1 MRERTFESVVRRK
14 VVVAV
19 APVAGLVLASSI
31 AVGLTVGG
39 YAALGA
45 AVSLGASWLAFV
57 YRDEIFHRGDRAG
70 NYVTGLKSERKVAEE
85 LGALER
91 RHFVKHDVSLPFGG
105 NIDHVVCGPTGAFA
119 IETKT
124 RRYLRSDL
132 RQARR
137 RALWLSQQ
145 LDGHWV
151 TPVICLVDNHR
162 APYRDDRVMVV
173 SAAEL
178 REWLEARRDSPVD
191 PVFAMG
197 AL

>member
-1 MRERTFESVVRRK
+1 MRKRTFEHVVRRK
-14 VVVAV
+14 VVVAI
-19 APVAGLVLASSI
+19 APLAGLVLASGI

-70 NYVTGLKSERKVAEE
+70 NYVTGLKSERTVALE
-85 LGALER
+85 LVALER
-91 RHFVKHDVSLPFGG
+91 RHFVTHDVPLPFGG

-124 RRYLRSDL
+124 RRYSKSDL
-132 RQARR
+132 PLARR

-145 LDGHWV
+145 LGGHWV
-151 TPVICLVDNHR
+151 TPVICLVNDHR
-162 APYRDDRVMVV
+162 PPYRDDRVMVV
-173 SAAEL
+173 SATDL
-178 REWLEARRDSPVD
+178 PGWLEARRDSPVD